1 MAETHSEEWHPT
13 GGPVDGRGGHAG
25 VLWSAGTGTDE
36 YGVGLQY
43 LHIGQCHG
51 IVAMDHWVGTEL
63 PQILDEVVDER
74 VIVIDDEDADAHWEN
89 ANRTTLVPHQV
100 RTIAGA
106 RILQIMPTS
115 ENDQPTGDQSVPS
128 RPRPIKKR
136 VQGGRVTPKGTRTG
150 APVDNSMSAGHDPSP
165 TWMTVLLFGL
175 LGLGVVIIFFNY
187 VGWMPGGTSNGF
199 LLLGL
204 GSILGG
210 IITATQYH

>member
-13 GGPVDGRGGHAG
+13 GGPVDDRCGHTG

-36 YGVGLQY
+36 YGVGLQFLY
-43 LHIGQCHG
+43 IGQCHG
-51 IVAMDHWVGTEL
+51 IVAMDQWVGAKL
-63 PQILDEVVDER
+63 SQILDEVVYER
-74 VIVIDDEDADAHWEN
+74 VVVVDDQDADTHLEN
-89 ANRTTLVPHQV
+89 ANRTTLVTHRV
-100 RTIAGA
+100 RTTAGA
-106 RILQIMPTS
+106 RILRVMPTS
-115 ENDQPTGDQSVPS
+115 ENDQSTGDQPAPS

-136 VQGGRVTPKGTRTG
+136 VEGGRVTPKGTRAG
-150 APVDNSMSAGHDPSP
+150 APVDHSMSAGHDPSP